1 MLIFTQLKIPTQKF
15 TFSKNKA
22 TSVFLYKIMNSFGS
36 EQCNTFFILIDRMC
50 CELTLTYEICVD
62 SRQISLGV
70 GLMLRMLD
78 LVSLACLVD
87 LERYLPKSFFL

>member
-50 CELTLTYEICVD
+50 CELTLTHDICVD
-62 SRQISLGV
+62 SHQISLGV

-87 LERYLPKSFFL
+87 LER